1 MENETNNEAQDGKP
15 NEDYSPVSDNDS
27 DKIVKKNEEKG
38 NLSDNANTHS
48 PDKPP
53 LVVQIQK
60 EKGWAKQDII
70 AIVAVLISAILF
82 VITLMTFTQTK
93 RSVDIAGR
101 AMENARLNDSVVR
114 YRDSVKSY
122 LDSIEESKKFTIDST
137 ATQTQINALKL
148 SIKQFEIS
156 NMAFVTIGNPRIV
169 LDSNKIVFDIYSIG
183 KFPIELDNGIYG
195 IELKPEQPIEKEK
208 KEILLDANAIYTDI
222 MVNGMNKPTTLDYHK
237 RFGKTKID
245 SFKRGISV
253 FYFGGLVRFKNLST
267 FKEYDY
273 YFLEEI
279 TALPTIKIAL
289 IYQKTYPMDKKRK
302 LPSK

>member
-1 MENETNNEAQDGKP
+1 MENETNNETEDSNPDKGK
-15 NEDYSPVSDNDS
+15 SSVSDNNS
-27 DKIVKKNEEKG
+27 NKIVEKNEKKA
-38 NLSDNANTHS
+38 NLPNNTDTNS
-48 PDKPP
+48 PSKPP
-53 LVVQIQK
+53 LVIQIQK
-60 EKGWAKQDII
+60 EKGWAKKDII

-82 VITLMTFTQTK
+82 VITLETFQQTK
-93 RSVDIAGR
+93 QSVDIAGR
-101 AMENARLNDSVVR
+101 AMENARLNDSIVR

-122 LDSIEESKKFTIDST
+122 LDSTEESKKFTIDCT
-137 ATQTQINALKL
+137 ATQTQINALIL
-148 SIKQFEIS
+148 SSKQFEIS

-237 RFGKTKID
+237 RFGKIKID
-245 SFKRGISV
+245 SFKRGITV

-267 FKEYDY
+267 FNEYDY